1 MPPGTRRRDRGGGLG
16 YGVGD
21 SRRWRVEFR
30 RVGALLQFDPDLLG
44 APGLVV
50 VSGETLALIRGC
62 GGFTGAPFTGCF
74 TGPQPTKSKCRAE
87 FSGLRAYFFPGTGSL
102 GMMSRRKHYL
112 TAAVIALPLGAVL
125 LFGQAA
131 QNPGISV
138 RELRCEY
145 MSNPQGID
153 VSRRTACLS
162 RPARP
167 SCKRTAAICGTRA
180 GWRPRS
186 TPGWSTLEEHWP
198 PGSRS
203 GGKCRSGAGT
213 ERPHPGANRHPG
225 RWGCCRLPTG
235 RASTSVSG
243 ARREPRRA
251 LPCRSPGCARHSP
264 SPENRRGLS
273 LTSIPS
279 VTTNCTSMAERWTT
293 TFSARR

>member
-30 RVGALLQFDPDLLG
+30 RVGGALLQFDPDLLG

-153 VSRRTACLS
+153 VAKPRLSWMLAPGGERWRTVGVPRAC
-162 RPARP
+162 RDQPVPPA
-167 SCKRTAAICGTRA
+167 KG
-180 GWRPRS
+180 
-186 TPGWSTLEEHWP
+186 
-198 PGSRS
+198 
-203 GGKCRSGAGT
+203 
-213 ERPHPGANRHPG
+213 
-225 RWGCCRLPTG
+225 
-235 RASTSVSG
+235 
-243 ARREPRRA
+243 PRRSVG
-251 LPCRSPGCARHSP
+251 LGPGGVRAAHLGGVRWKSTGLRAAGLVE
-264 SPENRRGLS
+264 SAGLERGRKGPIL
-273 LTSIPS
+273 
-279 VTTNCTSMAERWTT
+279 ERTGILDDGAAAG
-293 TFSARR
+293 FRLEGQVHR